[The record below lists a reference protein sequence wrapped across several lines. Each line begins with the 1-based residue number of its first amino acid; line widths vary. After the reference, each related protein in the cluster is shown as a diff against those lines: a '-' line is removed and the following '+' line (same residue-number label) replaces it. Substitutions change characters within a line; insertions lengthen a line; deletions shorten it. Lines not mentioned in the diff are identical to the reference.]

1 MFKGFSSRQ
10 GFNGVPNSNFGMNNR
25 VYEVDQCRYWF
36 DAATLSGL
44 ALNAAVSLWVD
55 KMRNVQA
62 SQTTAGNQPR
72 FIPSNVPFNNNP
84 TVEFFDTARRLLLP
98 VNLLSN
104 SKFTIAAVANMNS
117 INLLNVVMSGA
128 SAVSQF
134 GVGGTAATVTGVF
147 AGSGAAG
154 SSTLL
159 QGVTEFTTPR
169 IIIFTNS
176 NLVVDRVLEDSGKS
190 LIPFTANTLGG
201 RDNNTAFGL
210 NGNIAE
216 ILFWDVEISVDKM
229 YELSDILNTKYAIY

>member
-1 MFKGFSSRQ
+1 MFKGFSNRQ
-10 GFNGVPNSNFGMNNR
+10 GFNGVPSSNFGMNNR

-84 TVEFFDTARRLLLP
+84 TVEFFDTARRLLLL

-117 INLLNVVMSGA
+117 INLLNTVMAGA
-128 SAVSQF
+128 IGVSQS
-134 GVGGTAATVTGVF
+134 GVGGTAAGVTGVY
-147 AGSGAAG
+147 AGSGDV
-154 SSTLL
+154 SSTLY
-159 QGVTEFTTPR
+159 GVTEFTTPR

-201 RDNNTAFGL
+201 RDDNALFGL

-229 YELSDILNTKYAIY
+229 YELSDILNSKYAIY

>member
-72 FIPSNVPFNNNP
+72 FIPSNVPYNNNP

-117 INLLNVVMSGA
+117 INLLNIVMAGA
-128 SAVSQF
+128 SGVSQF
-134 GVGGTAATVTGVF
+134 GVGGTAAGITGVF
-147 AGSGAAG
+147 A
-154 SSTLL
+154 SSSVVL

-169 IIIFTNS
+169 IMIFTNS

-190 LIPFTANTLGG
+190 LAPFTANTLGG
-201 RDNNTAFGL
+201 RDNSNVFGL

>member
-10 GFNGVPNSNFGMNNR
+10 GFNGVPSSNFGMNNR

-84 TVEFFDTARRLLLP
+84 TVEFFDATRRLLLP
-98 VNLLSN
+98 VNLGSN

-117 INLLNVVMSGA
+117 INLLNTVMAGVNG
-128 SAVSQF
+128 VSQS
-134 GVGGTAATVTGVF
+134 GVGGTAAGVTGIYT
-147 AGSGAAG
+147 GSGG
-154 SSTLL
+154 VSSTLY
-159 QGVTEFTTPR
+159 GVTEFTTPR

-201 RDNNTAFGL
+201 RDNNNQFGL
-210 NGNIAE
+210 IGNIAE